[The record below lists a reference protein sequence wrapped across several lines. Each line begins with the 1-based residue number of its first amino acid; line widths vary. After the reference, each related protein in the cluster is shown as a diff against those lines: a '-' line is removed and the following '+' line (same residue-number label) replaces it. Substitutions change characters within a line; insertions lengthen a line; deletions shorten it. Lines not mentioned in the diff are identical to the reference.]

1 MARQIALLRG
11 INVGG
16 HKQVAMAR
24 LREVF
29 ADDLGLTDVKTY
41 VNSGNVV
48 FGGPTT
54 SAAKIEQAIAAAF
67 GFDVPVIVRT
77 RDEIAAVA
85 AANPLGAVAGNL
97 ARYMVLFSGDG
108 PIDAERVAGVDRD
121 ALAPEVF
128 AIRGSEAYLW
138 LPGGVQKSPLL
149 KAVNEKTLGV
159 TLTSRNWRTVEK
171 LLALADAD

>member
-16 HKQVAMAR
+16 NKKVPMAR

-29 ADDLGLTDVKTY
+29 TDDLGLTDVKTY

-48 FGGPTT
+48 FGGRKTG
-54 SAAKIEQAIAAAF
+54 AAKIEKAIAAAF
-67 GFDVPVIVRT
+67 GFDVAVVTRT
-77 RDEIAAVA
+77 RDELAAVIEANPLAAVA
-85 AANPLGAVAGNL
+85 DNP

-108 PIDAERVAGVDRD
+108 AIDAKRVADADRD
-121 ALAPEVF
+121 ALKPEVF

-138 LPGGVQKSPLL
+138 LPNGVQNAKLL
-149 KAVNEKTLGV
+149 KTVNEKRLGV
-159 TLTSRNWRTVEK
+159 TLTGRNWRTVGK
-171 LLALADAD
+171 LLELADAG